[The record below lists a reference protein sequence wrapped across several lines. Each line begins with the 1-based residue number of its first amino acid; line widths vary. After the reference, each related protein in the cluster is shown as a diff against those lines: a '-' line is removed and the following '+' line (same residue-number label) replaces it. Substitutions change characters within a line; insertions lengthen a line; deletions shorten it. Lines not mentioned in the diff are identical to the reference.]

1 MTLLLTGAYG
11 FVGTNL
17 SNHLKEQHTLWAL
30 DIAENPNTAYSAYYS
45 WKELDSIPWDD
56 IDTVIHLAGK
66 AHDTKSFGRDVA
78 RNVSS
83 YFDVNTELTKK
94 VFDKFLNSQAKQ
106 FVFFSSV
113 KAAADTVDGEILTE
127 NVVPCPKGPY
137 GESKIAAEEYIQVQG
152 ARYMVQGEEGKK
164 IYILRPCM
172 IHGPGN
178 KGNLN
183 LLYGVVKKGF
193 PYPLG
198 AFENK
203 RSFTAI
209 DNLTFIIEQ
218 LLEKNIPSG
227 IYNIADDETL
237 STNELIRLMARV
249 MNKPVRI
256 WSLSPNLISWV
267 AKIGTVIHF
276 PLIAERLQKLT
287 ENYVVSNEKIKKA
300 LQIEKMPVSAMEGF
314 TKTIKSFG
322 KTKQL

>member
-30 DIAENPNTAYSAYYS
+30 DVSEKPNTAYSAYYS
-45 WKELDSIPWDD
+45 WNDLDNLPWNKV
-56 IDTVIHLAGK
+56 DTVIHLAGK

-83 YFDVNTELTKK
+83 YFDVNTELAKK

-106 FVFFSSV
+106 FIFFSSV
-113 KAAADTVDGEILTE
+113 KAVADTVEGDYLTE
-127 NVVPCPKGPY
+127 DVVPKPVGPY
-137 GESKIAAEEYIQVQG
+137 GESKIAAEKYINSQFSILNSQF
-152 ARYMVQGEEGKK
+152 KK

-172 IHGPGN
+172 IHGAGN

-183 LLYGVVKKGF
+183 LLYGVVKRGF

-203 RSFTAI
+203 RSFTSI

-218 LLEKNIPSG
+218 LLEKNVPSG
-227 IYNIADDETL
+227 IYNISDDETL

-249 MNKPVRI
+249 MNKPARI
-256 WSLSPNLISWV
+256 WNLSPKLISWL
-267 AKIGTVIHF
+267 AEIGTVIHF
-276 PLIAERLQKLT
+276 PLNTERLQKLT

-300 LQIEKMPVSAMEGF
+300 LNIEQMPVPATEGF

-322 KTKQL
+322 